1 MAGIKPGNAAARTEA
16 AGKRDCYLAALA
28 IGTLPF
34 IVNGYVNSLVFKN
47 PPLYWALEL
56 AYWVAIPTAVFWYA
70 VRRGGFRFA
79 EIGLSGEIRGRRNL
93 ALLVLLCAVFC
104 PLDAILYKELYAY
117 FSTRFPPSPVFA
129 YESVVPEQGISRQVV
144 AIYFALTA
152 GIVEELYYRGLC
164 FRIASFFPRPVVL
177 YLALSPLLFALIHWE
192 GGMANVCATYA
203 FGMIQA
209 VAFLGMRNL
218 WPLIAGH
225 VYTDYVWFW

>member
-1 MAGIKPGNAAARTEA
+1 MMAHTVSEMEAAR
-16 AGKRDCYLAALA
+16 KRACYLVVLA

-47 PPLYWALEL
+47 PPLYWTLEL
-56 AYWVAIPTAVFWYA
+56 VYWVAIPAAVFGYA
-70 VRRGGFRFA
+70 VRRGGLSFA
-79 EIGLSGEIRGRRNL
+79 EIGISGEVRGRRNL
-93 ALLVLLCAVFC
+93 VLLALLCVVAC
-104 PLDAILYKELYAY
+104 PLDAILYKELYAF
-117 FSTRFPPSPVFA
+117 FSARFPPSPVFA
-129 YESVVPEQGISRQVV
+129 YEAVVPEQGISRQVV

-203 FGMIQA
+203 FGLIQA